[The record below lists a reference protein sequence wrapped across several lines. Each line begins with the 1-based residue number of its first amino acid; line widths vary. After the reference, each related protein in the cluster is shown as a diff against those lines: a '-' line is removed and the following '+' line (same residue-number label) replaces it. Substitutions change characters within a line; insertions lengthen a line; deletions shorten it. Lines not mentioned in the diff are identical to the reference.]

1 MFSTKGQ
8 EVKTGN
14 GVMKSFQAG
23 VVYAHIF
30 GGQLRTSKNGEKKT
44 LELTLEG
51 PELENFEGWSIDK
64 NDPEGPKYKGI
75 SSRVSATIWT
85 DQFEETNVMK
95 NDILQKLTVIADQLG
110 LRGATDSISAVSLED
125 WVAQAISILKGHD
138 MYWFLKGTEE
148 EYNGKTIIKLSLP
161 RYKFCSVDENKLE
174 RFDRNNQYHYKAMQ
188 TKLVSSFE
196 PVNDDFDM

>member
-8 EVKTGN
+8 EVKTAG
-14 GVMKSFQAG
+14 GQMKSFQAG

-30 GGQLRTSKNGEKKT
+30 NGYVRTSKNGDKKS
-44 LELTLEG
+44 LELILEG

-64 NDPEGPKYKGI
+64 NDPEGPKFKGL
-75 SSRVSATIWT
+75 SSRVTATIWT
-85 DQFEETNVMK
+85 DQFNETNVMK
-95 NDILQKLTVIADQLG
+95 NEILQKLTVIAGELG
-110 LRGATDSISAVSLED
+110 LRDAVDSISAVSLED

-138 MYWFLKGTEE
+138 MYWFLKGNEE

-161 RYKFCSVDENKLE
+161 KYKFASVDEARLDK
-174 RFDRNNQYHYKAMQ
+174 FDKNNQYHYKALI
-188 TKLVSSFE
+188 TKAVSSFE

>member
-14 GVMKSFQAG
+14 GVMKSFQSG
-23 VVYAHIF
+23 VVYGHIF
-30 GGQLRTSKNGEKKT
+30 GGQLRTSKNGDKKT

-51 PELENFEGWSIDK
+51 PELDNFEGWSIDK
-64 NDPEGPKYKGI
+64 NDPEGPKYKGL

-85 DQFEETNVMK
+85 DQYQETNVMK
-95 NDILQKLTVIADQLG
+95 NDILQKLTVIATELG
-110 LRGATDSISAVSLED
+110 LRDAIDSISAVDLED

-148 EYNGKTIIKLSLP
+148 EYNGKTIVKLSLP
-161 RYKFCSVDENKLE
+161 RYKFCSVDQNKLE
-174 RFDRNNQYHYKAMQ
+174 KFDRNNQYHYKAMQ

>member
-8 EVKTGN
+8 EVKTGS
-14 GVMKSFQAG
+14 GTMKSFQPG

-30 GGQLRTSKNGEKKT
+30 SGNVRTSKNGDKKS
-44 LELTLEG
+44 LELILEG

-64 NDPEGPKYKGI
+64 NDQDGPKFKGL
-75 SSRVSATIWT
+75 SSRVTATIWT
-85 DQFEETNVMK
+85 DQFNETNVMK
-95 NDILQKLTVIADQLG
+95 NEILQKLTVIAGELG
-110 LRGATDSISAVSLED
+110 LREAVDSISAASLED

-148 EYNGKTIIKLSLP
+148 EYNGKTIVKLSLP
-161 RYKFCSVDENKLE
+161 RYKFASVDEARLDK
-174 RFDRNNQYHYKAMQ
+174 FDKNNQYHYKAMQ
-188 TKLVSSFE
+188 TKPVSSFE

>member
-14 GVMKSFQAG
+14 GIMKSFQPG
-23 VVYAHIF
+23 VVYGHIF
-30 GGQLRTSKNGEKKT
+30 GGQLRTSKNGDKKT

-51 PELENFEGWSIDK
+51 PELDNFEGWSIDK
-64 NDPEGPKYKGI
+64 NDPEGPKYKGL
-75 SSRVSATIWT
+75 SARVSATIWT
-85 DQFEETNVMK
+85 DQFNETNVMK
-95 NDILQKLTVIADQLG
+95 NDILQKLTVIAGELG
-110 LRGATDSISAVSLED
+110 LRDAVDSISAVSLED

-148 EYNGKTIIKLSLP
+148 EYNGKTIVKLSLP
-161 RYKFCSVDENKLE
+161 RYKFCNVDENKLE
-174 RFDRNNQYHYKAMQ
+174 KFDKNNQYHYKAMQ
-188 TKLVSSFE
+188 TRPVTSFE

>member
-8 EVKTGN
+8 EVKTG
-14 GVMKSFQAG
+14 GGQMKSFQPG

-30 GGQLRTSKNGEKKT
+30 SGNVRTSKNGDKKS
-44 LELTLEG
+44 LELILEG

-64 NDPEGPKYKGI
+64 NDQDGPKFKGL
-75 SSRVSATIWT
+75 SSRVTATIWT
-85 DQFEETNVMK
+85 DQFNETNVMK
-95 NDILQKLTVIADQLG
+95 NEILQKLTVIAGELG
-110 LRGATDSISAVSLED
+110 LRDAVDSISAVSLED

-148 EYNGKTIIKLSLP
+148 EYNGKTIVKLSLP
-161 RYKFCSVDENKLE
+161 RYKFASVDEARLDK
-174 RFDRNNQYHYKAMQ
+174 FDKNNQYHYKAMQ
-188 TKLVSSFE
+188 TKPVSSFE

>member
-8 EVKTGN
+8 EVKTGS
-14 GVMKSFQAG
+14 GTMKSFQPG

-30 GGQLRTSKNGEKKT
+30 SGNVRTSKNGDKKS
-44 LELTLEG
+44 LELILEG

-64 NDPEGPKYKGI
+64 NDQDGPKFKGL
-75 SSRVSATIWT
+75 SSRVTATIWT
-85 DQFEETNVMK
+85 DQFNETNVMK
-95 NDILQKLTVIADQLG
+95 NEILQKLTVIAGELG
-110 LRGATDSISAVSLED
+110 LREAVDSISAASLED

-148 EYNGKTIIKLSLP
+148 EYNGKTIVKLSLP
-161 RYKFCSVDENKLE
+161 RYKFASVDDARLDK
-174 RFDRNNQYHYKAMQ
+174 FDKNNQYHYKAMQ
-188 TKLVSSFE
+188 TKPVSSFE